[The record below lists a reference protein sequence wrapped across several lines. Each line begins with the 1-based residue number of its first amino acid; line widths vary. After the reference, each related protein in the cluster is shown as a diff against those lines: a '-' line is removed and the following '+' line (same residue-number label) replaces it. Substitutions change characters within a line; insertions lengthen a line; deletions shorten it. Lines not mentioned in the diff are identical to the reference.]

1 MEKLQMIPS
10 PLLSWYDKNRRIL
23 PWREEPTPYHVWVSE
38 IMLQQTRVEAV
49 KPYYKRF
56 MEAFPDIEAL
66 AYAPEQQLLKMWEGL
81 GYYSRVRNLQKAAL
95 QIMEDYGGEMP
106 GEYEKLLTLKGIG
119 SYTAGAISSIAFKN
133 PYPAVDGNVLR
144 VLSRIRMDG
153 DSISEEKVKKRVF
166 SELLKVIPEERPG
179 DFNQALMDLGAG
191 ICVPNGAPHCEEC
204 PLNEICLSC
213 RQGCQTEYPKKA
225 SKKARVIEKK
235 TILIIQDEN
244 RAVIK
249 KRPDKGLLAGL
260 YEFPSMEGYHTA
272 EDVVKYL
279 GENGLNTLR
288 IQRLADSKHIFSHKE
303 WHMMGYQIRV
313 DELSPKGEGTF
324 TKDFIYLEPERT
336 QEEYPIPSAFAA
348 YAPYLNI
355 KLTSEKYKE
364 E

>member
-1 MEKLQMIPS
+1 MERLRKIS
-10 PLLSWYDKNRRIL
+10 EPLLAWYDENRRIL

-66 AYAPEQQLLKMWEGL
+66 ANAPEQQLLKMWEGL
-81 GYYSRVRNLQKAAL
+81 GYYSRVRNLQKAAI
-95 QIMEDYGGEMP
+95 QIMEECGGEMP
-106 GEYEKLLTLKGIG
+106 GEYEELLKLKGIG
-119 SYTAGAISSIAFKN
+119 SYTAGAISSIAFKK

-144 VLSRIRMDG
+144 VLSRIRMDEE
-153 DSISEEKVKKRVF
+153 SISEEKVKKRIF
-166 SELLKVIPEERPG
+166 GELSEVIPVGRPG

-191 ICVPNGAPHCEEC
+191 VCVPNGVPHCEKC
-204 PLNEICLSC
+204 PLNSFCLAYK
-213 RQGCQTEYPKKA
+213 QGSQEAYPKKA
-225 SKKARVIEKK
+225 SKKARTIEEK

-244 RAVIK
+244 RAALK

-272 EDVVKYL
+272 EEVVEYL
-279 GENGLNTLR
+279 QDNGLKTLR
-288 IQRLADSKHIFSHKE
+288 IQQLENSKHIFSHRE

-313 DELSPKGEGTF
+313 DELAPKGEGEF
-324 TKDFIYLEPERT
+324 TRDFIYLEPERT

-364 E
+364 

>member
-1 MEKLQMIPS
+1 MERLRKIS
-10 PLLSWYDKNRRIL
+10 EPLLAWYDENRRIL
-23 PWREEPTPYHVWVSE
+23 PWREDPTPYHVWVSE

-66 AYAPEQQLLKMWEGL
+66 ANAPEQQLLKMWEGL
-81 GYYSRVRNLQKAAL
+81 GYYSRVRNLQKAAI
-95 QIMEDYGGEMP
+95 QIMEEYGGEMP
-106 GEYEKLLTLKGIG
+106 GEYEELLKLKGIG
-119 SYTAGAISSIAFKN
+119 SYTAGAISSIAFKK

-144 VLSRIRMDG
+144 VLSRIRMDEE
-153 DSISEEKVKKRVF
+153 SISEEKVKKRVF
-166 SELLKVIPEERPG
+166 GELLEVIPKERPG

-191 ICVPNGAPHCEEC
+191 VCVPNGAPHCEEC
-204 PLNEICLSC
+204 PLNSLCLAY
-213 RQGCQTEYPKKA
+213 RQGSQEVYPKKA
-225 SKKARVIEKK
+225 AKKARTIEEK

-244 RAVIK
+244 RAALK

-272 EDVVKYL
+272 EEVVEYL
-279 GENGLNTLR
+279 QENGLKTLR
-288 IQRLADSKHIFSHKE
+288 IQKLADSKHIFSHRE

-313 DELSPKGEGTF
+313 DELAPKGEGEF
-324 TKDFIYLEPERT
+324 TRDFIYLEPERT

-355 KLTSEKYKE
+355 KLTSEKYKK
-364 E
+364 

>member
-1 MEKLQMIPS
+1 MERLREITE
-10 PLLSWYDKNRRIL
+10 PLLVWYDENRRIL

-56 MEAFPDIEAL
+56 MEAFPDIETL
-66 AYAPEQQLLKMWEGL
+66 ANAPEQQLLKMWEGL
-81 GYYSRVRNLQKAAL
+81 GYYSRVRNLQKAAI
-95 QIMEDYGGEMP
+95 QIMGEYGGQMP
-106 GEYEKLLTLKGIG
+106 AEYEQLLKLKGIG
-119 SYTAGAISSIAFKN
+119 SYTAGAISSIAFKK

-144 VLSRIRMDG
+144 VLSRIRMDEE
-153 DSISEEKVKKRVF
+153 SISEERVKKRVF
-166 SELLKVIPEERPG
+166 GELLELIPRERPG

-191 ICVPNGAPHCEEC
+191 VCVPNGAPHCEEC
-204 PLNEICLSC
+204 PLKHICLGFQNGS
-213 RQGCQTEYPKKA
+213 QSEYPKKA
-225 SKKARVIEKK
+225 LKKARTIEEK

-244 RAVIK
+244 RAALK

-272 EDVVKYL
+272 QDVVKYL
-279 GENGLNTLR
+279 EENGLKTLR
-288 IQRLADSKHIFSHKE
+288 IQQLADSKHIFSHRE
-303 WHMMGYQIRV
+303 WHMIGYQIRV
-313 DELSPKGEGTF
+313 DELSPKGDGEF

-364 E
+364 

>member
-1 MEKLQMIPS
+1 MERLREVPA

-56 MEAFPDIEAL
+56 MEAFPDIETL
-66 AYAPEQQLLKMWEGL
+66 AKAPEQQLLKMWEGL
-81 GYYSRVRNLQKAAL
+81 GYYSRVRNLQKAAI
-95 QIMEDYGGEMP
+95 QIMEEFGGEMP
-106 GEYEKLLTLKGIG
+106 AEYELLLTLKGIG
-119 SYTAGAISSIAFKN
+119 SYTAGAISSIAFKK

-144 VLSRIRMDG
+144 VLSRIRMDEE
-153 DSISEEKVKKRVF
+153 SISEEKVKKRVF
-166 SELLKVIPEERPG
+166 GELLEVIPGERPG

-204 PLNEICLSC
+204 PLNNVCLAY
-213 RQGCQTEYPKKA
+213 QNGCQTEYPKKA
-225 SKKARVIEKK
+225 SKKARTIEEK

-244 RAVIK
+244 RAALK

-272 EDVVKYL
+272 EEVVKYL
-279 GENGLNTLR
+279 QENGLKTLR
-288 IQRLADSKHIFSHKE
+288 IQQLADSKHIFSHRE

-313 DELSPKGEGTF
+313 DELSPKGEGEF
-324 TKDFIYLEPERT
+324 TRDFIYLEPEKT

-364 E
+364 